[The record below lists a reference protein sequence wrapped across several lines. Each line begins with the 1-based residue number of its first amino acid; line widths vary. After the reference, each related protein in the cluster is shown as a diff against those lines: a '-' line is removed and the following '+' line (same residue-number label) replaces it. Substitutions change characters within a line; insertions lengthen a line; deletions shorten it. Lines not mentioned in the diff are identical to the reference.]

1 MEAREPKKVRLCGAK
16 LRKSDPPRYCRKPP
30 LRGRARCRLHGGASP
45 RGPASASYKDGRHS
59 LIFGVPIPGGT
70 PFGDAVSRALAD
82 HELRGLR
89 REIAVASGLL
99 AEATTRVV
107 LGGGGKAEWSK
118 ASELFGQLKQ
128 ALLAG
133 RIPKAKE
140 LLVAVEAILV
150 RGMDA
155 TTREAEAS
163 DRADLLRRLR
173 RDEAR
178 IAALR
183 GGSLTAEE
191 FLAAARA
198 WAELGMEFIDDVKRR
213 QDFVRKFEGI
223 VTSGR
228 IISAALPAGEEA

>member
-1 MEAREPKKVRLCGAK
+1 MAGRCGAK
-16 LRKSDPPRYCRKPP
+16 IRYTDPPRYCTQRRSKGRK
-30 LRGRARCRLHGGASP
+30 RCRDHGGRTP
-45 RGPASASYKDGRHS
+45 RGPASPNYLHGRYS
-59 LIFGVPIPGGT
+59 QVFGVQVPDGT
-70 PFGDAVSRALAD
+70 PFGEAVRRALAD

-107 LGGGGKAEWSK
+107 KGGGSSSEWAKA
-118 ASELFGQLKQ
+118 AGQFAELKK

-140 LLVAVEAILV
+140 LLTELEGVLVLGTEAT
-150 RGMDA
+150 A
-155 TTREAEAS
+155 RESEAA

-198 WAELGMEFIDDVKRR
+198 WAELGMEFIDDLKRR

-228 IISAALPAGEEA
+228 VVAAALPVGEEVG